1 MVEST
6 TMVLSNKKLSWRT
19 QLPKTQWHEKGIEK
33 GNSQVTILLTLSKL
47 SRIHIQSNIKI

>member
-6 TMVLSNKKLSWRT
+6 TMVLSNKKLSRRT